1 MENSD
6 GRERLEVRRKTA
18 ATGDTTTADGHA
30 GTNAAP
36 AAGDAEARAEATPA
50 VATADPGC
58 PARKPRPRRKPF
70 VL

>member
-1 MENSD
+1 MESSD
-6 GRERLEVRRKTA
+6 GRERLEVRRKT
-18 ATGDTTTADGHA
+18 GTTADGHA

-36 AAGDAEARAEATPA
+36 AAGDTEARAEATPA

-70 VL
+70 FL